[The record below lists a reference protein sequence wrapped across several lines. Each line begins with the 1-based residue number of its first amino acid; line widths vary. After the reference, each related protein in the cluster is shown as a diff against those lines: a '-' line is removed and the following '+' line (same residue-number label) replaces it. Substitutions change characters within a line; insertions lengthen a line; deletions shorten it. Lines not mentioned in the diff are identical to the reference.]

1 MADDKN
7 KGKKKAKKKATRESD
22 ANALDRISKEKDP
35 AKRASL
41 LKKLLGG

>member
-1 MADDKN
+1 MADDK
-7 KGKKKAKKKATRESD
+7 KKQPKKKATRDSD
-22 ANALDRISKEKDP
+22 ARGLDKISKEKDP